1 MARELVTV
9 KTVYEFDELSEAAK
23 QKAIESYRVDY
34 PDHEWWDSTY
44 EMIEQAATI
53 LGINLKQKPVK
64 LMNGSTRYDPS
75 IYFSGFYHQ
84 GSGSSFD
91 GVYRYSKG
99 CVAAIKKEFPSD
111 EKLHAIAAD
120 LVAVQK
126 KEAYRLEAAIKSNG
140 DNWISVEVDLDGDTW
155 ADLKDGSEEGIKEA
169 LRDFNAWIY
178 KSLES
183 EYEYLTSDEAIT
195 ETIEANEYEF
205 TEDGMM
211 V

>member
-1 MARELVTV
+1 MSYDIVT
-9 KTVYEFDELSEAAK
+9 TVYKFDELSEAAK

-34 PDHEWWDSTY
+34 PDYEWWDSVY
-44 EMIEQAATI
+44 EMVEDVGKI
-53 LGINLKQKPVK
+53 LGIEFTQKPVK
-64 LMNGSTRYDPS
+64 LMNGDTRYDPA

-99 CVAAIKKEFPSD
+99 CQAAIKKEFPTD
-111 EKLHAIAAD
+111 QKLHAIAAD

-155 ADLKDGSEEGIKEA
+155 ADLKDGSEDGIKEA
-169 LRDFNAWIY
+169 LRDFNTWIY
-178 KSLES
+178 KSLEA
-183 EYEYLTSDEAIT
+183 EYEYLTSDQYIK
-195 ETIEANEYEF
+195 ETIQINENDF
-205 TEDGMM
+205 TEDGSL